1 MIFWLG
7 IIVAAIFAYS
17 AVRLGF
23 FMSWSI
29 LFNIV
34 ISVYLA
40 IYLGPLIVTFIPGAG
55 DTPYANILGM
65 LCVGLASFFIQHL
78 IAYTYITGP
87 FAVSFPRILDN
98 LGAMIVGFFSG
109 FMIWSFISLMVCV
122 MPISKVKFLDDLG
135 LGCEKHQSTL
145 AYATWW
151 CDKVNWFVAIQYDP
165 KATTK
170 AINKLIGEKKEE
182 NGDPNDPNYF
192 YDTNYPNDPNA
203 KGPIP

>member
-7 IIVAAIFAYS
+7 IVVAAIFAYM
-17 AVRLGF
+17 AIKLGF

-40 IYLGPLIVTFIPGAG
+40 IYLGPEVVKYIPGAG

-65 LCVGLASFFIQHL
+65 VSVGLASFFIQHL

-98 LGAMIVGFFSG
+98 LGAMTVGFLSG
-109 FMIWSFISLMVCV
+109 FMLWSFVSLIVCV
-122 MPISKVKFLDDLG
+122 MPISKVKFLDDIG
-135 LGCEKHQSTL
+135 LGRETHQSTR
-145 AYATWW
+145 AYVTWW
-151 CDKVNWFVAIQYDP
+151 CDKINRFVAIEYDP
-165 KATTK
+165 KATSRT
-170 AINKLIGEKKEE
+170 ITELIGEQKDKTI
-182 NGDPNDPNYF
+182 DPNDPNE
-192 YDTNYPNDPNA
+192 PNDMMSNL
-203 KGPIP
+203 

>member
-7 IIVAAIFAYS
+7 IIVAAIFAYM
-17 AVRLGF
+17 AVKLGF

-40 IYLGPLIVTFIPGAG
+40 IYLGPLIITYIPGAG

-65 LCVGLASFFIQHL
+65 VSVGLASFFIQHL

-98 LGAMIVGFFSG
+98 LGAMTVGFLSG
-109 FMIWSFISLMVCV
+109 FMLWSFVSLIVCV

-135 LGCEKHQSTL
+135 LGPETHQSTV
-145 AYATWW
+145 AYVTWW
-151 CDKVNWFVAIQYDP
+151 CDKINRFVAIEYDP
-165 KATTK
+165 EATSK
-170 AINKLIGEKKEE
+170 AITELIGEQKDKTD
-182 NGDPNDPNYF
+182 DPNDPN
-192 YDTNYPNDPNA
+192 DPNA
-203 KGPIP
+203 VMSNL